1 VIALPGTA
9 ELTNPKVLRSA
20 MGASFRLPA
29 VVTGTG
35 EFLAWA
41 GAHDV
46 TVWVTA
52 AEGEPIG
59 DVPRAGALA
68 LVLGNEG
75 AGVSAELRDA
85 ASRAVAI
92 PLAEGAESLNV
103 AAAAAILLYEVKRD

>member
-1 VIALPGTA
+1 
-9 ELTNPKVLRSA
+9 
-20 MGASFRLPA
+20 MGASFRLP
-29 VVTGTG
+29 VVATGTG

-41 GAHDV
+41 GAKDV
-46 TVWVTA
+46 AVWVTA
-52 AEGEPIG
+52 ADGEPVH
-59 DVPRAGALA
+59 DAPRSGALA

-75 AGVSAELRDA
+75 SGVSTELRDA